1 MSTNFKKGFVT
12 DAGIKAMQKCLE
24 FIEASIFWVHLFAE
38 MQSGKTDTYLLIAC
52 EMYRLKLI
60 ENAVIIC
67 GSTDLLLKKELTE
80 KKNYFINTT
89 FNHYLEDQL
98 KMSRDDRDVLIEKL
112 NKNVRIIWG
121 TNLKNVVLNPEK
133 TLVIIEESHFA
144 QSKNMMVDKF
154 LKTAGICANGDYE
167 TLQKKE
173 TYVISVSATGFS
185 EISDMK
191 HNQADAF
198 NKGLVRLEPGKGYF
212 GVSQMYKRG
221 QIKSFKDPLKALE
234 QACSKNY
241 GKKGYGL
248 FRMKNKDI
256 KKAELI
262 AKVHGYKVKY
272 FDSEKRDD
280 GTFVTSLDELANA
293 PDEPTVI
300 FLKDKCR
307 MGKEVPKQHI
317 VFCIETAVSTK
328 TDTLLQ
334 GLLGRMCGYFVHDID
349 IYIHE
354 SILKSKE
361 IETYISF
368 CEGGSIIPSKAMN
381 LKAATVR
388 KSKKGGNAIIPLKID
403 AETLNVPYSDNNR
416 EQLIDTVLECLNNGS
431 VINKNG
437 QEQYHEIIEKS
448 NRLPRTAFLVHK
460 IERKNKSHKAA
471 PKRLYDSFSTKTPNG
486 PGTSMNVAADGEQ
499 ISLMFFN
506 QSYPEYGIE
515 QGCVFIY
522 TTTKSCSILREDD
535 VCARMPK
542 TNKKEMFCRK
552 PEELLR

>member
-1 MSTNFKKGFVT
+1 MSTNFRKGFVT
-12 DAGIKAMQKCLE
+12 DAGVKAMQKCLE
-24 FIEASIFWVHLFAE
+24 FIEATIFWIHLFAE
-38 MQSGKTDTYLLIAC
+38 MQSGKTDTYLLICC
-52 EMYRLKLI
+52 EMFRLKLI

-67 GSTDLLLKKELTE
+67 GSTDLILKKELTD
-80 KKNYFINTT
+80 KTYYFINTT
-89 FNHYLEDQL
+89 FNHYLEDHL
-98 KMSRDDRDVLIEKL
+98 KMSRDDRDALIEKL

-121 TNLKNVVLNPEK
+121 TELKNVVLNPEK
-133 TLVIIEESHFA
+133 TLVIIEESHFG

-167 TLQKKE
+167 TLKKKE

-191 HNQADAF
+191 LNPTDAF
-198 NKGLVRLEPGKGYF
+198 NKGLIRLEPGNGYF
-212 GVSQMYKRG
+212 GVTQMYNNG
-221 QIKSFKDPLKALE
+221 QIKGFKKPLEALA

-241 GKKGYGL
+241 GKIGYGL

-256 KKAELI
+256 KNAELT
-262 AKVHGYKVKY
+262 ARMHGFKVKY
-272 FDSEKRDD
+272 FDSEKRDN
-280 GTFVTSLDELANA
+280 GTFVTSLDELEDA
-293 PDEPTVI
+293 PEEPTII

-317 VFCIETAVSTK
+317 LFCIETAASSK

-361 IETYISF
+361 IETYICF
-368 CEGGSIIPSKAMN
+368 CQGGSIIPSKAMN
-381 LKAATVR
+381 LKSATVK

-416 EQLIDTVLECLNNGS
+416 EQLIDTVLACLNNGK

-437 QEQYHEIIEKS
+437 LEQSREIIEKA

-460 IERKNKSHKAA
+460 IERKHKSHKAA
-471 PKRLYDSFSTKTPNG
+471 PKRLHDSFSTKTPNG
-486 PGTSMNVAADGEQ
+486 PGTSMNVGADGEQ
-499 ISLMFFN
+499 FSLMFFN
-506 QSYPEYGIE
+506 QAYPEYDIE

-522 TTTKSCSILREDD
+522 TTTKSCSILSEDD

-552 PEELLR
+552 PEEIN